1 MSYRQV
7 TERER
12 YYISQALV
20 KRVPITHIAWA
31 LERSRSTIQREINRN
46 QTVNHHYKP
55 LIANDKAVFRR
66 QESRRKTYFTEDQ
79 WNLVR
84 EKLRIDWS
92 PEQISL
98 RFAKFGVLEIHWV
111 TIYRQIRRD
120 KRRGGQ
126 VFKHL
131 RQAHKKRRKGYG
143 KPDSRGQLRGKRNI
157 SQRPKVATARRE
169 KGHGEADLVRGHK
182 GQGWLLSAI
191 DRRHRFLQL
200 KILRGKTVREVNRK
214 LKRVIKDMGFKTLTV
229 DNGCEFHGFR
239 DLERATGVKFYFANA
254 HRSWERGSIE
264 NVNGLIRQ
272 YFPKSMSLLSV
283 KQDRCD
289 FVAMRINQRPRKIL
303 KLKTAEECY
312 FGV

>member
-7 TERER
+7 TEPER
-12 YYISQALV
+12 YIISQALV
-20 KRVPITHIAWA
+20 KRVAITRIAHT
-31 LERSRSTIQREINRN
+31 LGRSRSTIQREIKRN
-46 QTVNHHYKP
+46 KTIQGHYKP

-66 QESRRKTYFTEDQ
+66 QESRRKTYFTEAE
-79 WNLVR
+79 WGLVR

-111 TIYRQIRRD
+111 TIYRQVWRD

-126 VFKHL
+126 IFKHL
-131 RQAHKKRRKGYG
+131 RQAHRKRRKGYG

-157 SQRPKVATARRE
+157 SKRPQAATARRE
-169 KGHGEADLVRGHK
+169 RGHGEADLIRGHK
-182 GQGWLLSAI
+182 GQGWLLSTI
-191 DRRHRFLQL
+191 DRKHRLLRL
-200 KILRGKTVREVNRK
+200 KVLKGKTVKEVNRK
-214 LKRVIKDMGFKTLTV
+214 LKRVIKDMELKTLTV
-229 DNGCEFHGFR
+229 DNGCEFHGFK
-239 DLERATGVKFYFANA
+239 DLEQETAVKFYFANA

-272 YFPKSMSLLSV
+272 YFPKSMNLLPV
-283 KQDRCD
+283 TQERCD

-303 KLKTAEECY
+303 KLKTAEESY
-312 FGV
+312 FGL

>member
-1 MSYRQV
+1 MKYRQV
-7 TERER
+7 TEEER
-12 YYISQALV
+12 YIISRALV
-20 KRVPITHIAWA
+20 KRVPIVQIAHT
-31 LERSRSTIQREINRN
+31 LGRSRSTIQREIKRN
-46 QTVNHHYKP
+46 MDREGHYKP

-66 QESRRKTYFTEDQ
+66 KDSRRKTYFTEED
-79 WNLVR
+79 WNLIR

-98 RFAKFGVLEIHWV
+98 RLAQFGVLQIHWV
-111 TIYRQIRRD
+111 TIYRQVHRD
-120 KRRGGQ
+120 KQKGGQ

-131 RQAHKKRRKGYG
+131 RQAHRMRRKGYG
-143 KPDSRGQLRGKRNI
+143 KADSRGQLRGKRNI
-157 SQRPKVATARRE
+157 SERPKAATARLTR
-169 KGHGEADLVRGHK
+169 GHGEADLVRGYK

-191 DRRHRFLQL
+191 CRKHRYL
-200 KILRGKTVREVNRK
+200 KLRILKGKSSKEVNRK
-214 LKRVIKDMGFKTLTV
+214 LKRVVRELELKTLTV

-239 DLERATGVKFYFANA
+239 EVERATGVKFYFANA

-283 KQDRCD
+283 TQERCD

-303 KLKTAEECY
+303 NLKTAEESY
-312 FGV
+312 FGL